1 MGFFT
6 GTQMSEQ
13 EPQYETQLNIRG
25 EEWTKYLNYFQ
36 KAICFY
42 LLDEVTS
49 GKITDQQKVNEI
61 EEKTDTY
68 AKQYY
73 EAVNKYRFEI
83 FKSTAL
89 SMDEYLNFYQ
99 VYPKDGEH
107 DEFKG
112 IYFTG
117 MAVSRQLV
125 TLGLLDLN
133 KCHLIAVL
141 ALMDYRLDKPYEI
154 SRKLLTERIKS
165 MIDNNVLDTHLG
177 KYGWYLIYKCLYNS
191 VSDRANQTL

>member
-1 MGFFT
+1 
-6 GTQMSEQ
+6 MSEQ
-13 EPQYETQLNIRG
+13 EPHYETQLNIRG

-36 KAICFY
+36 NAITFY
-42 LLDEVTS
+42 ILEEVTS
-49 GKITDQQKVNEI
+49 GKVTGEQKVI
-61 EEKTDTY
+61 EEKADTY
-68 AKQYY
+68 ARLYY
-73 EAVNKYRFEI
+73 EAVNKNRSEI
-83 FKSTAL
+83 FESTAL
-89 SMDEYLNFYQ
+89 SMAEYLNFYQ

-141 ALMDYRLDKPYEI
+141 GLMDFRLDKPHQI
-154 SRKLLTERIKS
+154 SRERLTKRIKS
-165 MIDNNVLDTHLG
+165 MIDNNVLDAHLG